1 AVIATLYGFEVL
13 APKVAKLAAQGPSPE
28 LAQLQKIQMNSAKIG
43 FIIALLI
50 LLLTGIQT
58 AL

>member
-1 AVIATLYGFEVL
+1 M
-13 APKVAKLAAQGPSPE
+13 APKVAKMAAQGPSPE
-28 LAQLQKIQMNSAKIG
+28 LAKFQQLQMTVAKVG
-43 FIIALLI
+43 FVMAMLI